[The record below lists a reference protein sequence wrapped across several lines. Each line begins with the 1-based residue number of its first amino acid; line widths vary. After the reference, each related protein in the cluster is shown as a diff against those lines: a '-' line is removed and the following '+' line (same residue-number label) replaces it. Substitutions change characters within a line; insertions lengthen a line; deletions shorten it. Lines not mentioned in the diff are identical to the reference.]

1 MILVSACL
9 LGLNVR
15 YDGGSARQEL
25 LYRFARSG
33 AFIPICPEQLGGLTT
48 PRVPAEI
55 QGGSG
60 RDVIGG
66 AARVSGSDG
75 TDVTLPFVKGAR
87 EALQIARILP
97 VTGAILK
104 ERSPSCGVNQI
115 YDGTFQS
122 GLQVG
127 EGVLAY
133 LLKQIPIPVYS
144 EEEVTEELLH
154 KLTGYSV
161 RS

>member
-25 LYRFARSG
+25 LCHYAQTG
-33 AFIPICPEQLGGLTT
+33 AVIPVCPEQLGGLPT
-48 PRVPAEI
+48 PRMPAEI

-60 RDVIGG
+60 KEVISGS
-66 AARVSGSDG
+66 ARVAGCDG
-75 TDVTLPFVKGAR
+75 GDVTIPFVKGAR
-87 EALQIARILP
+87 EVLQITRLFP

-104 ERSPSCGVNQI
+104 ERSPSCGVHRI
-115 YDGTFQS
+115 YDGTFDS
-122 GLQVG
+122 RLQAG

-133 LLKQIPIPVYS
+133 LLKQLPIPVYS
-144 EEEVTEELLH
+144 EEEVTEELLRQ
-154 KLTGYSV
+154 LAG
-161 RS
+161 R